1 MLRQVLFAT
10 GLACTG
16 YGLLVF
22 VVREDLTKLLRGRM
36 TGPPYPFEG
45 QLLPVDAALLVLLG
59 VWAMTWASDGW
70 WKRRSAVR
78 EDAAK

>member
-22 VVREDLTKLLRGRM
+22 LARAPLMQLIRF
-36 TGPPYPFEG
+36 PPPGVEV
-45 QLLPVDAALLVLLG
+45 LPVDAALLVLLG

-70 WKRRSAVR
+70 WKPKTGSGASVP
-78 EDAAK
+78 